1 MDGLEASRRIKNNA
15 RVQHQPAIVL
25 VTAFGRE
32 EVREEAEA
40 LHLDGFLV
48 KPVTKSMIVD
58 TLVSVFAESA
68 ADGLAVGSGA
78 DAGATRLRGV
88 RILLTEDN
96 EINQQVA
103 VELLEGA
110 GATVDIANNGRE
122 AVEIL
127 CAPAHPPRYDV
138 VLMDLQMPEMDGF
151 QATARIR
158 DDARFARL
166 PIIAM
171 TAHATLEERQR
182 CLAAGMNDHVA
193 KPVDPAA
200 LFETV
205 GRHVQVSDISAAD
218 REVGASPSP
227 ARPAVADA
235 VELPSVEGLD
245 VADGLLRLAG
255 NRALYRK
262 LLTQFVEQQAA
273 APDRI
278 AALLDAGGHAE
289 AERLAHT
296 LKGVAGNL
304 GARGIQAAAAELER
318 AIAGRGE
325 RGGIEA
331 LRQRAGT
338 ELGGLIERLRP
349 VLDVAA
355 TSAPAA
361 PSAPVALEP
370 LIREMR
376 KRLDEFDPV
385 AAELL
390 DQHRAAF
397 GTLFSPDDLAAFA
410 QHLQAYELEPARAL
424 LERAATAQGL

>member
-1 MDGLEASRRIKNNA
+1 
-15 RVQHQPAIVL
+15 
-25 VTAFGRE
+25 
-32 EVREEAEA
+32 
-40 LHLDGFLV
+40 
-48 KPVTKSMIVD
+48 
-58 TLVSVFAESA
+58 
-68 ADGLAVGSGA
+68 
-78 DAGATRLRGV
+78 
-88 RILLTEDN
+88 
-96 EINQQVA
+96 
-103 VELLEGA
+103 
-110 GATVDIANNGRE
+110 
-122 AVEIL
+122 
-127 CAPAHPPRYDV
+127 
-138 VLMDLQMPEMDGF
+138 
-151 QATARIR
+151 
-158 DDARFARL
+158 
-166 PIIAM
+166 
-171 TAHATLEERQR
+171 
-182 CLAAGMNDHVA
+182 
-193 KPVDPAA
+193 
-200 LFETV
+200 
-205 GRHVQVSDISAAD
+205 
-218 REVGASPSP
+218 
-227 ARPAVADA
+227 
-235 VELPSVEGLD
+235 VEGLD